1 MQGWSGEQTR
11 PNSGCLNRVYLPFSL
26 RWRSGVRS
34 EILSATVGSNKPKEA
49 ADRRVLSSNHT
60 AFEVK
65 TKKKG
70 LMKPNIARQT
80 SHGIKLT
87 IILRGGWGIIK
98 SYPNYSKKSLSFTH
112 SLLPPP
118 PSPSA
123 SLESTRQHHP
133 PTTAVAE
140 WMMSNRVGE
149 WGHYRDAQLWIG
161 TPEPSFVPHS
171 QLPLTL
177 KCAAHLTPGGETGVA
192 AHFRY
197 VFLKLKQAGLF
208 WEGASTML
216 P

>member
-1 MQGWSGEQTR
+1 MEWRANAPKFRLLKPSLSPIQPEMKEWRKEWNPQCYGRQQQTEGSRRQKSLEQQSHRIWSEDKKKRANEAKHSEANVTWNKTDYYSEG
-11 PNSGCLNRVYLPFSL
+11 
-26 RWRSGVRS
+26 GV
-34 EILSATVGSNKPKEA
+34 GHHK
-49 ADRRVLSSNHT
+49 VLS
-60 AFEVK
+60 
-65 TKKKG
+65 
-70 LMKPNIARQT
+70 
-80 SHGIKLT
+80 KLLQKIT
-87 IILRGGWGIIK
+87 FIHAQ
-98 SYPNYSKKSLSFTH
+98 P
-112 SLLPPP
+112 PAPP

-171 QLPLTL
+171 RLPLTL

>member
-11 PNSGCLNRVYLPFSL
+11 PNSGCLDRVYLPFSL

-49 ADRRVLSSNHT
+49 ADRRVSSSNHT

-118 PSPSA
+118 HHLLRA
-123 SLESTRQHHP
+123 SNPQGSTTLPPRQWLN
-133 PTTAVAE
+133 E
-140 WMMSNRVGE
+140 WWV
-149 WGHYRDAQLWIG
+149 I
-161 TPEPSFVPHS
+161 V
-171 QLPLTL
+171 
-177 KCAAHLTPGGETGVA
+177 
-192 AHFRY
+192 
-197 VFLKLKQAGLF
+197 
-208 WEGASTML
+208 
-216 P
+216 